1 MNAAVYIV
9 FIFSIVVVSVV
20 TPLILSRQRL
30 KSTWWD
36 YASPFLGIPLWF
48 MLRAFNVGNTVSETN
63 FIIELFLVLIA
74 GVSVPWMR
82 FFLTFGKARAFLYV
96 SFFLTLLPSAV
107 TICLRLVMPVL
118 PE

>member
-1 MNAAVYIV
+1 MNTAVYVV

-48 MLRAFNVGNTVSETN
+48 ILLAFNVGNSVSESN
-63 FIIELFLVLIA
+63 FIIEIFLVLIA
-74 GVSVPWMR
+74 AVAVPWMR
-82 FFLTFGKARAFLYV
+82 FFLTFGRARVFLYA
-96 SFFLTLLPSAV
+96 SFFLTLVPAAV
-107 TICLRLVMPVL
+107 TLCLRLVMPVL

>member
-1 MNAAVYIV
+1 MNTAVYVV

-30 KSTWWD
+30 KFTWWD

-48 MLRAFNVGNTVSETN
+48 ILRAFNIGGSVSESN
-63 FIIELFLVLIA
+63 FIIEIFLVLIA
-74 GVSVPWMR
+74 AITVPWLR
-82 FFLTFGKARAFLYV
+82 FFLTFGKARFFIYA
-96 SFFLTLLPSAV
+96 SFFLTLVPSAV
-107 TICLRLVMPVL
+107 TLCLRLAMPVL